1 MSILK
6 RIKSELFLVIGLVG
20 FKVKCLPFGVS
31 EISSVHEENDE
42 RLDEKDVDFPSYFA
56 PRKKSLGL

>member
-31 EISSVHEENDE
+31 EISSVHEGDDE
-42 RLDEKDVDFPSYFA
+42 RLDEKDVDFPSY
-56 PRKKSLGL
+56 